1 LLSKIYKYF
10 IILFILVILN
20 NNAFAISGHDI
31 SNKISDWLET
41 EGISGEPIFS
51 KSRIFNKCDTD
62 LKISKL
68 FSTYSTVRVQ
78 CNSNDILDLVVR
90 VKLEETSKKVS
101 NRDHS
106 QTKNRVNDQKVL
118 KIQKKQKPAKKI
130 YKAFILKTG
139 LEKNSVLQKDN
150 IKILFSDKISQTSF
164 FGSRD
169 ELIGRKLKKNLK
181 MGQLL
186 HPRHLYEK
194 FDINQGDFISI
205 VSNVGNTYVTVS
217 GEAEEDGNLG
227 DIIKVTNLRSG
238 KTIKGYVKKNKIIK
252 IFR

>member
-1 LLSKIYKYF
+1 M
-10 IILFILVILN
+10 
-20 NNAFAISGHDI
+20 
-31 SNKISDWLET
+31 
-41 EGISGEPIFS
+41 
-51 KSRIFNKCDTD
+51 
-62 LKISKL
+62 LK
-68 FSTYSTVRVQ
+68 
-78 CNSNDILDLVVR
+78 
-90 VKLEETSKKVS
+90 
-101 NRDHS
+101 
-106 QTKNRVNDQKVL
+106 
-118 KIQKKQKPAKKI
+118 
-130 YKAFILKTG
+130 
-139 LEKNSVLQKDN
+139 KDN

-164 FGSRD
+164 FGNRD

-227 DIIKVTNLRSG
+227 DIIQVKNLRSG